1 MEMKGLKVEMK
12 YLSIPECPEKTFK
25 RSKREDF
32 WKGRKKTKNKT
43 KPLWRK
49 TCKQKTQRVIKC

>member
-32 WKGRKKTKNKT
+32 WKGRKKK
-43 KPLWRK
+43 
-49 TCKQKTQRVIKC
+49 KQKQNLCGGKHVNKKHKG